1 MDIEQ
6 ACMALQN
13 NDTQSALM
21 QVNLALNAL
30 GSNMTTTAG
39 GGTTNA
45 TITCGEDEAA
55 AAGPLEGLQ
64 DTY

>member
-13 NDTQSALM
+13 NDSQSALM
-21 QVNLALNAL
+21 QLNLALNAL
-30 GSNMTTTAG
+30 GSDMTTTAG

-45 TITCGEDEAA
+45 TITCGEGEAA
-55 AAGPLEGLQ
+55 AAGPLEALQ
-64 DTY
+64 DTC